1 MKKKLVERKNDIDV
15 LINIIKNK
23 CEYQENSENG
33 LVILLNG
40 EWGTGKTTLLSE
52 FVKKIEK
59 IDRMELFNVYNA
71 YEHDYYD
78 NAYIPFFASIEDK
91 IQLKK
96 EFSNFIKSVG
106 EKSIN
111 SFIVISYA
119 VTKSIFQKNLKF
131 DIDNVKENLK
141 DIQSE
146 KINNDYLIDYNNFK
160 KYKKQIKEKMEKI
173 CKDRTQIFIIDELD
187 RCKPTFAIDTLEII
201 KHFFDI
207 KNCVFIVSID
217 KVQLE
222 GSIKSVYGNGINGE
236 KYFSKLF
243 DYQHN
248 LLPLDF
254 YNIVDYSDIS
264 NINELVEW
272 STKVFNILN
281 ISSRDSKKVFNE
293 LINKNGAW
301 TIRQSMFVLF
311 LLVLKYTD
319 LAFYTAIINKD
330 YLKYKNIMEKEYN
343 SELEKYNKL
352 INFKIGNGLTYG
364 LILEELNIYL
374 NYDYSKLTVNSKN
387 EIRFFGNIQK
397 SAREIEQ
404 DIKDYIPEIYPGLTV
419 KQTIKKIVG

>member
-1 MKKKLVERKNDIDV
+1 MKKKLVERKNDVEV

-23 CEYQENSENG
+23 NDYQENSENG

-40 EWGTGKTTLLSE
+40 EWGTGKTTLLRE
-52 FVKKIEK
+52 FVEKIEK
-59 IDRMELFNVYNA
+59 NDELELFNVYNA

-91 IQLKK
+91 IELKA

-119 VTKSIFQKNLKF
+119 VTKGIFQKTLKI
-131 DIDNVKENLK
+131 DIDDVKENLK
-141 DIQSE
+141 DIQDE
-146 KINNDYLIDYNNFK
+146 KINNDYLNNYNNFK
-160 KYKKQIKEKMEKI
+160 KYKKQITDRMNKI
-173 CKDRTQIFIIDELD
+173 CKEKTQIFIIDELD

-207 KNCVFIVSID
+207 ENCIFIVSID
-217 KVQLE
+217 KIQLE
-222 GSIKSVYGNGINGE
+222 ESIKCVYGNGINSE

-248 LLPLDF
+248 LLSLDF

-264 NINELVEW
+264 HIGELVGW
-272 STKVFNILN
+272 STKVFNLLN

-293 LINKNGAW
+293 LINKNSSW

-311 LLVLKYTD
+311 LLILKYTD

-330 YLKYKNIMEKEYN
+330 YLKYKNIIEKEYN

-352 INFKIGNGLTYG
+352 INFKIGDGLTYG
-364 LILEELNIYL
+364 LILEELDIYL
-374 NYDYSKLTVNSKN
+374 NYDYSKLTINSKN
-387 EIRFFGNIQK
+387 ETRFFANIRK